1 MNASVVPSPPVAGE
15 VATAVVTVRND
26 GEQAVDDVHLIDELS
41 ANAALRSA
49 SSRMGA
55 CTVVGRRA
63 DCRLGRLAP
72 GDLATAELRLVVDAE
87 PASRTV
93 VQRITLGGDAHAGV
107 VDRSVA
113 TLTSSPT
120 RAGSLVDLPGP
131 TVTLVAFVGFVL
143 ASRGSVRPA

>member
-1 MNASVVPSPPVAGE
+1 MNAAVAPAPPVAGE
-15 VATAVVTVRND
+15 AATAVVTVGND

-49 SSRMGA
+49 SSPMGT

-72 GDLATAELRLVVDAE
+72 GDLATVELRLVVDAA

-93 VQRITLGGDAHAGV
+93 VQRIGLGGGGQVEA
-107 VDRSVA
+107 VDRSVS
-113 TLTSSPT
+113 TLVAADA
-120 RAGSLVDLPGP
+120 AGDNGLLALPGP
-131 TVTLVAFVGFVL
+131 TVTLVTFVGFVL
-143 ASRGSVRPA
+143 AGRVRPA